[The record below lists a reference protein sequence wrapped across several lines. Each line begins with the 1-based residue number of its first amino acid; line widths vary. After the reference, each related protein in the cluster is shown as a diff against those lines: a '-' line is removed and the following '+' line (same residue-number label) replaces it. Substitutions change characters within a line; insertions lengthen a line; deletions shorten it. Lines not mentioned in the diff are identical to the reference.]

1 MKKYYY
7 GAVEI
12 TRELGLP
19 PKDYMKV
26 GYFLRLIGT
35 SNTKWKKSY
44 DLLLN

>member
-35 SNTKWKKSY
+35 SNTK
-44 DLLLN
+44 